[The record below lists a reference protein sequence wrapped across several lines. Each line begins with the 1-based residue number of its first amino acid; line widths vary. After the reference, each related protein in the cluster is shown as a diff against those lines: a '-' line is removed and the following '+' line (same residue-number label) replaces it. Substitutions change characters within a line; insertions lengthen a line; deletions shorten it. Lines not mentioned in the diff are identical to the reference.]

1 MIKNDIPI
9 LEFDPTEEAL
19 FGCKVDVKLP
29 EKAVYGILGDCIE
42 EYAESC
48 GAEIAEVI
56 HTITRDYNIYILNYN
71 NEEVCL
77 LQAPMGAPAAVQ
89 NMEILLHNGVKH
101 IISAGSCGVL
111 RDMPENRFLV
121 PVRALR
127 DEGCSYHYLKPS
139 RYAELD
145 MPMTDQICSYLD
157 SISVPYEKCVTWT
170 TDGLFRET
178 PEKVASRRDE
188 GCDAV
193 EMECAS
199 LAACAKFRNAD
210 FGMLLFTADS
220 LADVNNYDRRDFGE
234 ASLVPALKLCLDII
248 TYKQP

>member
-1 MIKNDIPI
+1 MMKNDIPI
-9 LEFDPTEEAL
+9 LEFDPTAEAM
-19 FGCKVDVKLP
+19 FGYKVNVKLP
-29 EKAVYGILGDCIE
+29 PKAVFGILGDCIE

-48 GAEIAEVI
+48 GARTADII
-56 HTITRDYNIYILNYN
+56 HTITKDYPIYILNYN
-71 NEEVCL
+71 GEDICL
-77 LQAPMGAPAAVQ
+77 LQSPMGAPAAVQ

-111 RDMPENRFLV
+111 REMPENHFLV

-127 DEGCSYHYLKPS
+127 DEGCSYHYLEPS
-139 RYAELD
+139 RYAELN
-145 MPMTDQICSYLD
+145 MPMTKQICRYLENKG
-157 SISVPYEKCVTWT
+157 ISYEKCITWT

-178 PEKVASRRDE
+178 ADKVSARREE

-220 LADVNNYDRRDFGE
+220 LADIDTYDRRDFGN

-248 TYKQP
+248 TYRI